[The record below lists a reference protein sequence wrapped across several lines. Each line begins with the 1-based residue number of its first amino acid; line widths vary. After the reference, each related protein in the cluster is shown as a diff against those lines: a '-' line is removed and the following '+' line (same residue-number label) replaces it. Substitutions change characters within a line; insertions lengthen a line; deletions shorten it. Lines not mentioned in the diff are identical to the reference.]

1 LPERA
6 RDLPRRASAPA
17 IARLIAH
24 VAVVALLASS
34 AAIGVAG
41 LGHDQASQGALGFDV
56 VSAVRGA
63 NGASQV
69 IRSATFVIQPN
80 PADPDPLP
88 DRRITAAPTP
98 IPTPLSIPTPK
109 PPQVARV
116 SAPAPAPAPAPF
128 TAVVGNGKLLW
139 PVPGAIITQ
148 YFWAGHLAIDMAT
161 DAGNPVLAA
170 ASGVVISA
178 GWRSNGGGL
187 VIEID
192 HGNGMHTLYNHLGA
206 ILVSVGQVVGRGQR
220 IASVGCTGNCTG
232 PHVHFQVMIG
242 GVFVNPLRYL

>member
-6 RDLPRRASAPA
+6 RDLPRRAPA
-17 IARLIAH
+17 VARVIAH

-34 AAIGVAG
+34 AAIGIAATGHGQSAPAG
-41 LGHDQASQGALGFDV
+41 LGFDV

-63 NGASQV
+63 AGSPQ
-69 IRSATFVIQPN
+69 ILRSATFVIQPN
-80 PADPDPLP
+80 PVDPDPLP
-88 DRRITAAPTP
+88 ERRIVPTSTP
-98 IPTPLSIPTPK
+98 VPTPLVIPTPK
-109 PPQVARV
+109 APTHVARV
-116 SAPAPAPAPAPF
+116 APAPVIVA
-128 TAVVGNGKLLW
+128 AVVGNGKLLW

-170 ASGVVISA
+170 AAGTVISA
-178 GWRSNGGGL
+178 GWRDNGGGL

-206 ILVSVGQVVGRGQR
+206 ILVSVGQVVARGQR
-220 IASVGCTGNCTG
+220 IGSVGCTGLCTG
-232 PHVHFQVMIG
+232 PHVHFQVMVG

>member
-24 VAVVALLASS
+24 VAVVVLLASS

-41 LGHDQASQGALGFDV
+41 VGHDQAAQGGLGFDV

-63 NGASQV
+63 NGATQV
-69 IRSATFVIQPN
+69 LRSATFVIQPN

-88 DRRITAAPTP
+88 DRRIVATSTP
-98 IPTPLSIPTPK
+98 IPAPLFIPTPK
-109 PPQVARV
+109 PATQVAGV
-116 SAPAPAPAPAPF
+116 FAPAPAAF

-148 YFWAGHLAIDMAT
+148 YFWAGHLAIDLAT

-170 ASGVVISA
+170 ASGVVIWA

-192 HGNGMHTLYNHLGA
+192 HGNGMHTVYNHLGA

-220 IASVGCTGNCTG
+220 IATVGCTGNCTG
-232 PHVHFQVMIG
+232 PHVHFQVSIG

>member
-1 LPERA
+1 M
-6 RDLPRRASAPA
+6 
-17 IARLIAH
+17 AH

-34 AAIGVAG
+34 AAIGIAG
-41 LGHDQASQGALGFDV
+41 AGHDPAAGNGLGFDI

-63 NGASQV
+63 AGSPQ
-69 IRSATFVIQPN
+69 ILRSATFVIQPN
-80 PADPDPLP
+80 PADPDPMP
-88 DRRITAAPTP
+88 ARHIVPSSTAV
-98 IPTPLSIPTPK
+98 PTPLVIPTPK
-109 PPQVARV
+109 PPTQAARV
-116 SAPAPAPAPAPF
+116 APAPVIVAVAP
-128 TAVVGNGKLLW
+128 VVGNGKLLW

-170 ASGVVISA
+170 AAGTVISA
-178 GWRSNGGGL
+178 GWRDNGGGL

-206 ILVSVGQVVGRGQR
+206 ILVSAGQVVARGQR

-232 PHVHFQVMIG
+232 PHVHFQVMVG

>member
-6 RDLPRRASAPA
+6 RDLSRREGAPA
-17 IARLIAH
+17 VARLMAH

-34 AAIGVAG
+34 AAFGIAGV
-41 LGHDQASQGALGFDV
+41 GHGSAAQGGLGFDV

-63 NGASQV
+63 DASPE
-69 IRSATFVIQPN
+69 ILKSATFVIQPN
-80 PADPDPLP
+80 PADPDPMP
-88 DRRITAAPTP
+88 ERRIVPTATPVPAP
-98 IPTPLSIPTPK
+98 LVIPTPK
-109 PPQVARV
+109 APVQTARV
-116 SAPAPAPAPAPF
+116 APAPVIV
-128 TAVVGNGKLLW
+128 TAVAGNGKLLW

-170 ASGVVISA
+170 ATGTVISA
-178 GWRSNGGGL
+178 GWRGNGGGL

-232 PHVHFQVMIG
+232 PHVHFQVMVG

>member
-1 LPERA
+1 MPERD
-6 RDLPRRASAPA
+6 RDLPRRASTPA
-17 IARLIAH
+17 VVRLLAH

-34 AAIGVAG
+34 AAIGIAG
-41 LGHDQASQGALGFDV
+41 AGHDLSSPGGIGFEV

-63 NGASQV
+63 NGEPQ
-69 IRSATFVIQPN
+69 ILKSATFVIQPN

-88 DRRITAAPTP
+88 ERRIVPSSSP
-98 IPTPLSIPTPK
+98 VPPPLVIPTPK
-109 PPQVARV
+109 SQTQAAAIV
-116 SAPAPAPAPAPF
+116 PAPVIV
-128 TAVVGNGKLLW
+128 TAVAGNGKLLW

-170 ASGVVISA
+170 ATGTVISA

-206 ILVSVGQVVGRGQR
+206 ILVSVGQVVARGQR
-220 IASVGCTGNCTG
+220 IASVGCTGLCTG

>member
-1 LPERA
+1 MPERA
-6 RDLPRRASAPA
+6 RDLPRRTGAPA
-17 IARLIAH
+17 VGRLIAH
-24 VAVVALLASS
+24 VAVVVLLASS

-41 LGHDQASQGALGFDV
+41 VGHDQASPGALGFDV
-56 VSAVRGA
+56 VSAARGA
-63 NGASQV
+63 SVATEV
-69 IRSATFVIQPN
+69 LRSATFVIQPN

-88 DRRITAAPTP
+88 DRRIIATPTP
-98 IPTPLSIPTPK
+98 VPTPLSIPTPK
-109 PPQVARV
+109 APQVARV
-116 SAPAPAPAPAPF
+116 AVAAPVPAPF
-128 TAVVGNGKLLW
+128 TAVIGNGKLLW

-170 ASGVVISA
+170 AAGVVISA
-178 GWRSNGGGL
+178 GWRDNGGGL

-206 ILVSVGQVVGRGQR
+206 ILVSVGDVVGRGQR
-220 IASVGCTGNCTG
+220 IGSVGCTGNCTG

>member
-6 RDLPRRASAPA
+6 RGLPPRESAPA
-17 IARLIAH
+17 VARLMAH
-24 VAVVALLASS
+24 VAVVALLAFS
-34 AAIGVAG
+34 AAFGIAG
-41 LGHDQASQGALGFDV
+41 MGHGSAAQGGLGFDV

-63 NGASQV
+63 DASPE
-69 IRSATFVIQPN
+69 ILKSATFVIQPN
-80 PADPDPLP
+80 PADSDPMP
-88 DRRITAAPTP
+88 ERRIVPTATP
-98 IPTPLSIPTPK
+98 VPTPLVIPTPK
-109 PPQVARV
+109 APVQSASV
-116 SAPAPAPAPAPF
+116 APAPVIV
-128 TAVVGNGKLLW
+128 TAVAGNGKLLW

-148 YFWAGHLAIDMAT
+148 YFWAGHLAIDLAT

-170 ASGVVISA
+170 ASGTVISA
-178 GWRSNGGGL
+178 GWRDNGGGL

-232 PHVHFQVMIG
+232 PHVHFQVMVG